1 MQLVS
6 YVMAT
11 KLILYSAM
19 TKKFKIYSYVWS
31 LVDLHASIIMEI
43 ATRLQIL
50 MRIIIPNN
58 NLMMNMKTVMQP
70 PKKNQG
76 AFLIQLGS
84 YIHLSAPL

>member
-19 TKKFKIYSYVWS
+19 TKKFNLAQNLQLRLESS
-31 LVDLHASIIMEI
+31 RPACQHNNGN
-43 ATRLQIL
+43 TRLQIL
-50 MRIIIPNN
+50 MGIIIPNN

-70 PKKNQG
+70 PKKIK
-76 AFLIQLGS
+76 A
-84 YIHLSAPL
+84 HL